1 MKFHQLSFKKRR
13 VKREVMK
20 QMGSKFLSSVL
31 SVSSVVNF
39 LGSVLQ
45 MPNEVAFFEA
55 DFGEGGVFV
64 IG

>member
-1 MKFHQLSFKKRR
+1 MRQADSNFS
-13 VKREVMK
+13 
-20 QMGSKFLSSVL
+20 SSVL

-39 LGSVLQ
+39 LGFVLKV
-45 MPNEVAFFEA
+45 PDEVAFFEA

>member
-1 MKFHQLSFKKRR
+1 
-13 VKREVMK
+13 MK
-20 QMGSKFLSSVL
+20 QMGSKFLPSVL

-39 LGSVLQ
+39 LGFVLKV
-45 MPNEVAFFEA
+45 PDEVAFFEA

>member
-1 MKFHQLSFKKRR
+1 
-13 VKREVMK
+13 MK
-20 QMGSKFLSSVL
+20 QMGPKFLPSVL

-39 LGSVLQ
+39 LGVVLQ
-45 MPNEVAFFEA
+45 VPNEVAFFEA